1 MNERENFGNWDLS
14 NNEKIAART
23 LSPKVSLKVDKFLLG
38 AKEKIK
44 LLYSNQQSTL
54 LKSYIKKYN
63 SILLKILDKLGIK
76 NKDNDI
82 TEDIQDND
90 NIINEI
96 KCIYNK
102 LIQVLSEISLLK
114 KNNNNQLENTSKNLS
129 VEKSGNFCINYDG
142 NNEKDKIIKKLQE
155 KLIKYKNLSVIRE
168 KETKELDIAFNEI
181 KNKLSEEQLKSSVLR
196 EIAEEEQSKLRKS
209 REKFKLA
216 KTKNEQLIMEI
227 YKKNLTLKKLHS
239 AAYKSFSI
247 DRTSFNVNSYR
258 QSEKQLILTEQK
270 NKNKKFSL
278 YLLKKKGKEKNEIQS
293 IINQERRNIRNN
305 SIINS
310 RKNSIDP
317 ITMESIVLNINNYKP
332 GLSKRNINVIYSNQS
347 IS

>member
-1 MNERENFGNWDLS
+1 M
-14 NNEKIAART
+14 
-23 LSPKVSLKVDKFLLG
+23 
-38 AKEKIK
+38 
-44 LLYSNQQSTL
+44 
-54 LKSYIKKYN
+54 
-63 SILLKILDKLGIK
+63 
-76 NKDNDI
+76 
-82 TEDIQDND
+82 
-90 NIINEI
+90 
-96 KCIYNK
+96 
-102 LIQVLSEISLLK
+102 
-114 KNNNNQLENTSKNLS
+114 
-129 VEKSGNFCINYDG
+129 
-142 NNEKDKIIKKLQE
+142 
-155 KLIKYKNLSVIRE
+155 IKYKNLSVIRE